1 VIVQQTILLFVAL
14 GGLMWLMLG
23 VTVRR
28 KRLTEE
34 SCANCDYSLVGI
46 DEPVC
51 PECGR
56 ERILA
61 RKRDTAGT
69 ISHIISVAVVA
80 SFISALVI
88 ELSPEFVSQ
97 RVDGFIS
104 IAPSIQPVVSF
115 EGITEKWRYPP
126 QDDWYSDSPRL
137 EPDRI
142 RFSAGSRSLE
152 VESEA
157 TSGEWIDAA
166 TGNAVTAAEVTA
178 AFGVTGIEAE
188 IQSLLDSS
196 WAQLSMSMN
205 QHRLPSGSPY
215 VQVIGFSAGDSHMPH
230 VWYAML
236 LVIWGLAARRIWS
249 LFR

>member
-1 VIVQQTILLFVAL
+1 
-14 GGLMWLMLG
+14 MLG

-46 DEPVC
+46 DEAVC

-56 ERILA
+56 ERMLA

-88 ELSPEFVSQ
+88 ELSPEFVTQ
-97 RVDGFIS
+97 RVDGYIS
-104 IAPSIQPVVSF
+104 FAPSIQPIVRF
-115 EGITEKWRYPP
+115 EGTTEKWRYPP
-126 QDDWYSDSPRL
+126 RDDWYPNPPLLD
-137 EPDRI
+137 PDRV
-142 RFSAGSRSLE
+142 RFHAGSRSMVLDRDPASGSWLE
-152 VESEA
+152 TRA
-157 TSGEWIDAA
+157 
-166 TGNAVTAAEVTA
+166 GNPVNASDVTA
-178 AFGVTGIEAE
+178 AFGVTGIETE
-188 IQSLLDSS
+188 VQSILAGP
-196 WAQLSMSMN
+196 WAQLSRSMN
-205 QHRLPSGSPY
+205 QYRLPAGTPY
-215 VQVIGFSAGDSHMPH
+215 VQVSGFSAGDSHMPH

-249 LFR
+249 LLK